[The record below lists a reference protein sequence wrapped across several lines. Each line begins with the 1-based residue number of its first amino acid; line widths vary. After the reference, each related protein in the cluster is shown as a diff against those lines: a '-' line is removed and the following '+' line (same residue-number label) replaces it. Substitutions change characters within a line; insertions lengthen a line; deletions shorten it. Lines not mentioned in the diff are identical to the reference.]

1 MGSELHIYLKEL
13 NLLPFEYQNNKLLSK
28 GFSDEVILQDL
39 RIGDQEVYP
48 NVKGTDG
55 LTKHKACC
63 ILGLKPS
70 SKGNG

>member
-39 RIGDQEVYP
+39 RFGDQEVYSH
-48 NVKGTDG
+48 VRVQM
-55 LTKHKACC
+55 A
-63 ILGLKPS
+63 
-70 SKGNG
+70 